1 MPEEYQ
7 AFTLGSCTVDV
18 KAYAYGHDG
27 KRFIFVD
34 TPGLN
39 NLHASKIEV
48 LRKVMDWLREA

>member
-1 MPEEYQ
+1 M
-7 AFTLGSCTVDV
+7 DV
-18 KAYAYGHDG
+18 KAYACGRDD

-39 NLHASKIEV
+39 NLHALKGEV